1 MISSPMQEILD
12 AKTHRNEHTKCLIW
26 EGEFDRKRQPIIEY
40 MGTSVQVIKIL
51 YTLARGSIPA
61 GADIVQKCENQRCVE
76 IEHLEL
82 GQAATSELGF
92 AANEEELALVKKLY
106 FDDGMRQDKIAE
118 QLGVS
123 ASKVSRMITYIRRR
137 DSL

>member
-1 MISSPMQEILD
+1 
-12 AKTHRNEHTKCLIW
+12 LIW